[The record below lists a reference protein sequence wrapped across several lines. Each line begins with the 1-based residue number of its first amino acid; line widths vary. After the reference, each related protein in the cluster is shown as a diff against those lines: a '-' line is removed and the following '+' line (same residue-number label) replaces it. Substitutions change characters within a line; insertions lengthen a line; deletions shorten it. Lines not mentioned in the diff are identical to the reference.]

1 MTTFLVHYGRNS
13 HTRKVFV
20 VNSLDLA
27 ITSAV
32 MRLHALGRALH
43 DAGPWTMTYAD
54 MRVPAERLVLDDG
67 VSFAAEF
74 PRTHGPAWG
83 LLLCGDDFVMDFD
96 VTPPNDGA
104 SGPFIAEMSLRL
116 DTSVVV

>member
-1 MTTFLVHYGRNS
+1 MGGIAIRA
-13 HTRKVFV
+13 RKVLAV
-20 VNSLDLA
+20 TSLDLA

-43 DAGPWTMTYAD
+43 DTGPWTMTYAG

-67 VSFAAEF
+67 VHFTAEF
-74 PRTHGPAWG
+74 PRTSGPAWG
-83 LLLCGDDFVMDFD
+83 LLLCGDDFIMDFD
-96 VTPPNDGA
+96 VIPPDDGA
-104 SGPFIAEMSLRL
+104 SGPFVAEMSLRL